1 MSREG
6 NDFAKGF
13 RHRLAMS
20 LYMRDV
26 TLRQP
31 PLYHDLGQNHSNKKE
46 CEEIHSACY
55 ALNCMKPLLTYMP
68 NKMGV
73 MKDDAI
79 GQ

>member
-1 MSREG
+1 
-6 NDFAKGF
+6 
-13 RHRLAMS
+13 
-20 LYMRDV
+20 V

-55 ALNCMKPLLTYMP
+55 ALNCMEPLLTYMP